1 MAQAA
6 GPDLGLVAKIECYH
20 SVPPFTGGDGQE
32 VAVQPSERMAIKQPR
47 GKLRAM
53 AAHKH
58 DPPCSVAQQRPDPG
72 PVQHEI
78 DRVEAAQRIGR
89 KLARMTL
96 VPDANISAQTKLY
109 SKHPDQQNSE
119 NRSAKLRQLD
129 QRAAGHLARAAS
141 ISIIWRTGLR
151 S

>member
-6 GPDLGLVAKIECYH
+6 GPDLGLVAKIECYP
-20 SVPPFTGGDGQE
+20 SVPCFTGGDGQE
-32 VAVQPSERMAIKQPR
+32 VVVQPSEGMAIKQSR

-53 AAHKH
+53 AAYKH
-58 DPPCSVAQQRPDPG
+58 DPPCRVAQQRPDPG
-72 PVQHEI
+72 PVHHQI

-89 KLARMTL
+89 KLTGMAL
-96 VPDANISAQTKLY
+96 ILDADITAQAKSDSQL
-109 SKHPDQQNSE
+109 PDQQNSE

-129 QRAAGHLARAAS
+129 QTTAVHLARTAS
-141 ISIIWRTGLR
+141 MSIICRTGPR